1 MAFNF
6 RKETSAMLFFCEYYK
21 IFRNTFFK
29 GTPSDDCL
37 YIASRFSI
45 RLTYTRLVLQVFRSS
60 LPEVNSQENRVPF
73 YQSYSLKACNF
84 TKGKLNFEHILD
96 ELKLFELK
104 IIG

>member
-1 MAFNF
+1 MNITKF
-6 RKETSAMLFFCEYYK
+6 L
-21 IFRNTFFK
+21 
-29 GTPSDDCL
+29 GTPFL
-37 YIASRFSI
+37 KEHLRTIAYIVLPDFRLDSRKK
-45 RLTYTRLVLQVFRSS
+45 RLVLQVFRSS